1 MKISRTVL
9 LITAAAV
16 TAGAIATGV
25 VAANA
30 APSVAPHAAPNAA
43 PQAAKVQAAAV
54 HIKDNSNG
62 LNGPLGDVIGTG
74 VRTHNGLELVIFGAS
89 GITIGKENSYGF
101 ALGER
106 LADGDVTEWCS
117 INEDPDV
124 VANTAPGFHATQ
136 EATGMEDGDAM
147 PAFGYYVGTP
157 AKITAKYKNKTV
169 TAKTAVWSYDTS
181 VTVFWFDLAD
191 VPADSDLG
199 RPHAYDAAG
208 TELPAGNNK
217 VHGII

>member
-16 TAGAIATGV
+16 TATAVATGV
-25 VAANA
+25 AAANA
-30 APSVAPHAAPNAA
+30 APSAAPVAGKA
-43 PQAAKVQAAAV
+43 PAAAV
-54 HIKDNSNG
+54 HIQDNGNG

-74 VRTHNGLELVIFGAS
+74 VRTHAGLELVIFGAS
-89 GITIGKENSYGF
+89 GITIGQENSYGF

-106 LADGDVTEWCS
+106 LPDGDVTEWCS
-117 INEDPDV
+117 INEDSDV
-124 VANTAPGFHATQ
+124 AKNTAPGFHATQ
-136 EATGMEDGDAM
+136 EAVAMENDDAM

-157 AKITAKYKNKTV
+157 AKITANYQNKTV
-169 TAKTAVWSYDTS
+169 TAKTAVWSYDKS

-191 VPADSDLG
+191 VPADSTLG